1 MLQAAHYEKAKN
13 IEAGMVAIDQ
23 ALTALTKEKVA
34 KRILRKKLTANQ
46 KVAFDDDG
54 NVSPPPFCLPGNR
67 VDLCELLVD

>member
-34 KRILRKKLTANQ
+34 KPLKYDVSGFPRCLLLRFNI
-46 KVAFDDDG
+46 
-54 NVSPPPFCLPGNR
+54 
-67 VDLCELLVD
+67 